1 MSQGFFLD
9 KARILE
15 RLGDDEEIFAALAD
29 LYLQDVEAYCGQ
41 LGAALAAAD
50 NAVLCREAHTV
61 KGLLATFADVFSDT
75 GASMDEGRKLA
86 EERGGQTDATW
97 HGANLNTASPEEM
110 EAVLADTVLGEFKTR
125 LGRIGLEYQ
134 TPLVPA

>member
-50 NAVLCREAHTV
+50 NAVLGREAHTV
-61 KGLLATFADVFSDT
+61 KGLLATFADDD
-75 GASMDEGRKLA
+75 GAALAFALEGQARAGAAPAALA
-86 EERGGQTDATW
+86 AAVAAVQARLRLVGEALR
-97 HGANLNTASPEEM
+97 TA
-110 EAVLADTVLGEFKTR
+110 
-125 LGRIGLEYQ
+125 
-134 TPLVPA
+134 